1 MPTVIFKVDDYY
13 GDECKLTLVEK
24 FSYGRPR
31 IEVIRSK
38 FLEQIP
44 WKGKV
49 RIGAYDY
56 RHVFIDFNTE
66 ADLNEVYFRRFLS
79 IYGYVMRMFKRNP
92 NFDSNAETSI
102 APIRVLLPELKYHLF
117 NWDYLKQILAQVGNP
132 LKENVAT
139 VIWSRSNLAKVKVE
153 VDHLK
158 PLPQS
163 VWVGHEEQGGNL
175 KGHEQI
181 LTYEGIPLFC
191 RTCNLQGHDIT
202 NCKIETKK
210 GNRTKEE
217 GSQTDE
223 GKAGQTIQNHKET
236 AQGHD
241 KEINSNKA
249 STSQTVQDMDEEGF
263 TKVTRNK
270 NKTKMVSS
278 SNKIRNSNVDK
289 GKGKMGEASKAPLT
303 EGSSINTEDKI
314 VEEGGSKQ
322 PKVENDQDQPKKIK
336 LVQTL
341 RENIEK
347 VPAHSKKIKSTKS
360 KKQQQYTTPFL
371 KVKNMM
377 WWKHKTKNILEGKFI
392 DNKAT
397 KQPDAIADPNNRNG
411 KQMITTSQSGKQNN
425 ADNDN
430 ANNSSDQIVSPMTV
444 NTTCIQAKGLK
455 LVVDLGTLQKV
466 CVDGKEIHK
475 PYLPDN
481 KNHEYFHD
489 ASEEHIDNTSSDE
502 DIAESFLETV
512 EE

>member
-1 MPTVIFKVDDYY
+1 MARQTTHNDMPTVIFKVDDYY
-13 GDECKLTLVEK
+13 GDRCKLTLVEK

-44 WKGKV
+44 VK
-49 RIGAYDY
+49 
-56 RHVFIDFNTE
+56 
-66 ADLNEVYFRRFLS
+66 DLNEVYFRRFLS
-79 IYGYVMRMFKRNP
+79 IYGYV
-92 NFDSNAETSI
+92 
-102 APIRVLLPELKYHLF
+102 
-117 NWDYLKQILAQVGNP
+117 GNP
-132 LKENVAT
+132 LKEDVAT
-139 VIWSRSNLAKVKVE
+139 VIRSMPNLAKVKVE

-163 VWVGHEEQGGNL
+163 VWVGHEKQGGSL
-175 KGHEQI
+175 KGHGQI
-181 LTYEGIPLFC
+181 LTYEGIPSFC
-191 RTCNLQGHDIT
+191 RTCKLQGHDIT
-202 NCKIETKK
+202 NCKIEATK
-210 GNRTKEE
+210 GNKAKEE

-223 GKAGQTIQNHKET
+223 GKAGQTIQNDKET

-249 STSQTVQDMDEEGF
+249 STSQTVQDMDEKGF

-270 NKTKMVSS
+270 NKTKTISS
-278 SNKIRNSNVDK
+278 SNKIGNYNVEK
-289 GKGKMGEASKAPLT
+289 GKGKMGEESKARLT

-322 PKVENDQDQPKKIK
+322 PE
-336 LVQTL
+336 
-341 RENIEK
+341 
-347 VPAHSKKIKSTKS
+347 
-360 KKQQQYTTPFL
+360 
-371 KVKNMM
+371 
-377 WWKHKTKNILEGKFI
+377 WKRKTKNTLEGKFI

-411 KQMITTSQSGKQNN
+411 KQMIPTSQSGKQNN

-430 ANNSSDQIVSPMTV
+430 ANNSSDQIVSHMTV

-466 CVDGKEIHK
+466 SVDGEEIHK

-481 KNHEYFHD
+481 ENHEYFHD
-489 ASEEHIDNTSSDE
+489 ASEAHIDNTSSDE